1 MPGWV
6 PDLLLKAGP
15 LSRAARFAG
24 WAYLGAALAIIVLLV
39 IPAVLALFGFRAYVI
54 YGGSM
59 GASLPNGSIGITRQ
73 INADSIDVGDIVA
86 LEKSSHTLPVL
97 HRVIAIDTSSG
108 TPKFVTQGDANKEP
122 DAEPVGLQGPGDKV
136 VFSIPW
142 LGYLVHF
149 ARSGAGR
156 AFLLII
162 PSTLLTGIVL
172 WQTWKGVV
180 PGPYVSEEPQC

>member
-15 LSRAARFAG
+15 LRRAARFAG
-24 WAYLGAALAIIVLLV
+24 WTYLGAALAIIVLLIV
-39 IPAVLALFGFRAYVI
+39 PAILALFGFRAYVI

-59 GASLPNGSIGITRQ
+59 GAALPNGSIGITRQ
-73 INADSIDVGDIVA
+73 IDAESIDIGDVVA
-86 LEKSSHTLPVL
+86 LKKSSHSLPVL

-108 TPKFVTQGDANKEP
+108 TAKFVTQGDANKEP
-122 DAEPVGLQGPGDKV
+122 DAEPVALQGPGDKV
-136 VFSIPW
+136 IFGIPW

-149 ARSGAGR
+149 ARSGSGR
-156 AFLLII
+156 ALLLII
-162 PSTLLTGIVL
+162 PSTLLVGLVL
-172 WQTWKGVV
+172 WQTWKDIV

>member
-1 MPGWV
+1 MPSWV
-6 PDLLLKAGP
+6 PNLRLTPDFIGKAA
-15 LSRAARFAG
+15 RAAG
-24 WAYLGAALAIIVLLV
+24 WTYLAAALALVVLLV
-39 IPAVLALFGFRAYVI
+39 VPAILSLFGFRAYVV

-73 INADSIDVGDIVA
+73 IDAESIDIGDVVA
-86 LEKSSHTLPVL
+86 LKKSSHSLPVL

-108 TPKFVTQGDANKEP
+108 TAKFVTQGDANKEP
-122 DAEPVGLQGPGDKV
+122 DAEPVALQGPGDKV

-156 AFLLII
+156 ALLLII
-162 PSTLLTGIVL
+162 PSTLLVGLVL
-172 WQTWKGVV
+172 WQTWKDVGKR
-180 PGPYVSEEPQC
+180 PYMSEEPQC